1 MTAMVHEPLAQ
12 DNENVLLRGFLDLG
26 TPDGFRAELIDGE
39 IVVSP
44 PPALR
49 HEKCISKINR
59 QVMRQR
65 PDDWDFAG
73 NVGLILPSAEG
84 HPENRVIPDG
94 TFAPVELDVFGG
106 EGYWLP
112 VEPDTI
118 SMVVEVTSSRP
129 TQDRQAKRHGYARAG
144 IPLYLLVDRDKKRT
158 TLFSEP
164 AGDDYKLTARVPFGE
179 VLALPKPFDFDLDTS
194 EFS

>member
-1 MTAMVHEPLAQ
+1 MHE
-12 DNENVLLRGFLDLG
+12 DEDVLLRGFLDFG

-59 QVMRQR
+59 QVMRHR

-73 NVGLILPSAEG
+73 NVGLILPSSEG

-94 TFAPVELDVFGG
+94 TFAPVELDVFGA
-106 EGYWLP
+106 EGYWLL

-129 TQDRQAKRHGYARAG
+129 NLDRQAKRHGYARAG
-144 IPLYLLVDRDKKRT
+144 IPLYLLVDRDKKRVS
-158 TLFSEP
+158 LFSEP
-164 AGDDYKLTARVPFGE
+164 EDDDYKHTHRVPFGE
-179 VLALPKPFDFDLDTS
+179 KLMLPEPFDFDLDTS
-194 EFS
+194 DFA